1 MDNKN
6 RDLAIKYIKDKIN
19 GNTFLS
25 YIEIANITG
34 FHPKYILR
42 LKKEIIDGTI
52 KLEHGNKNRKP
63 ANTLTE
69 EERNKIINLYKKS
82 HGSVRRF
89 CKFYGSR
96 SYSCIYNTLKEA
108 GVLRNGN

>member
-19 GNTFLS
+19 DNTFLS

-52 KLEHGNKNRKP
+52 KLEHGNK
-63 ANTLTE
+63 LTE

-82 HGSVRRF
+82 HVSVRRF